1 LARAAVGGWRPT
13 LAASAVWLLAQ
24 RNRQRL
30 IDVNAQWDRLIDP
43 KLLAVYAGAISTA
56 AE

>member
-1 LARAAVGGWRPT
+1 LARAAISGWQPA

-24 RNRQRL
+24 PDGRL
-30 IDVNAQWDRLIDP
+30 LLGIHARWDQFVDP
-43 KLLAVYAGAISTA
+43 KIIAVYAGAISTA